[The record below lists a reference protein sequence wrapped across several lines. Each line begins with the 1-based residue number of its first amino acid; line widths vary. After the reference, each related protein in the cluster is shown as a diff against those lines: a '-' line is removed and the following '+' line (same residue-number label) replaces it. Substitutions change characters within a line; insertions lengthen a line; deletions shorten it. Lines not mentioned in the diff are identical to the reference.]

1 MKNNLEININALF
14 CKTIINLIYL
24 LLDTLIIS
32 SILAVTY
39 YFQWIKISFL
49 SISIIIIPVI
59 IFTEIF
65 RQNTAFNRIVINNIY
80 SFIYNLFQEP
90 FRITELVNEILDV
103 FTVGLFVYYCFILL
117 FNFEPLSPQNHPIFQ
132 AIGIVITVSSI
143 VLTVLFSTLQQFENK
158 YSDFKSI
165 LQQWKTTDI
174 FLFILLAIYTTASF
188 IFYFIGSNKYFD
200 ILILIS
206 SIYLVIKLIL
216 IAINISF
223 MMNFGILLKIYE
235 KNTIKFIKSW
245 NISND
250 KNLVNEITQK
260 GVKYFIK
267 YKVWGINKK
276 KHYTISE
283 QTISELQGQVE
294 PIFRLAENF
303 LRANNLNDFLIC
315 NKVIYNIVAIYA
327 KLYNDSFETKF
338 YQFLAYKIKDLFRL
352 AVNLNYQS
360 FPEHLV
366 ELNEQLGLFSIR
378 EKRDQ
383 ADFNTTQTL
392 SFYAFKENAKEFI
405 IMAINLENTPAP
417 TLAII
422 SFRKFINKLIF
433 NQSIDE
439 VSGLIDDLNT
449 ISLGIWTLNN
459 TKKVTNNTWCI
470 SLLSLVITDL
480 INVFYYVAI
489 YNLTEYMSISTRY
502 IEDKIKQTFE
512 SSFKLLTTY
521 KTYPSDFSIFFNNL
535 GRDLNLKSVTEI
547 LKNSPYI
554 MTPYKNSVYNGSSLI
569 THYVNALDQV
579 YNAILVYDFDTN
591 VDFVRGLTCLSN
603 FLDLFEK
610 STKILFDSGNSI
622 CVNRIL
628 ESITNIQ
635 EYVFLFIERVNV
647 TNYKRK
653 QMIEISSI
661 LLKNLYSTFL
671 NILKN
676 YTISE
681 NHQSYYIEDLVKFVY
696 YSVKMYATT
705 NDKNKKLIEDLI
717 QKLFIDFEQQDV
729 SKRKDLYDGINLIAL
744 LLCKTDRNSK
754 IFNTLCQFSIKYK
767 PDKQQRNNSIYIDSL
782 EENNIPS
789 FARYWIN
796 YNDIKEYLNILLKF
810 ENKES

>member
-1 MKNNLEININALF
+1 MKNKIEINTNSLF
-14 CKTIINLIYL
+14 CKIIKNLIYL
-24 LLDTLIIS
+24 FIGVFVIYC
-32 SILAVTY
+32 ILP
-39 YFQWIKISFL
+39 ISFCFQFKF
-49 SISIIIIPVI
+49 SIIQISAIILTIV
-59 IFTEIF
+59 FVEVC
-65 RQNTAFNRIVINNIY
+65 RRNNDFNLTIVNKVY
-80 SFIYNLFQEP
+80 TTFISLQQEP
-90 FRITELVNEILDV
+90 FIITELFNKILDFVLIV
-103 FTVGLFVYYCFILL
+103 FFIYFVSTLL
-117 FNFEPLSPQNHPIFQ
+117 LCNSIPLTYEEHPISE

-165 LQQWKTTDI
+165 LQQWKTTNLY
-174 FLFILLAIYTTASF
+174 LFVMLAVYTVSSF

-200 ILILIS
+200 RLILVL
-206 SIYLVIKLIL
+206 SIYLVLKLIL

-223 MMNFGILLKIYE
+223 MMNFEILLKIYQ

-250 KNLVNEITQK
+250 KNLINAITQK

-267 YKVWGINKK
+267 YKIWGINKK

-283 QTISELQGQVE
+283 QTITELQVQIE
-294 PIFRLAENF
+294 PIFRQAENF

-315 NKVIYNIVAIYA
+315 NKVIYNVVAIYA
-327 KLYNDSFETKF
+327 KLYNNNFETKF

-352 AVNLNYQS
+352 AVYLKYQS

-366 ELNEQLGLFSIR
+366 ELNEQLGLCSIR

-383 ADFNTTQTL
+383 NNFNTIQTI
-392 SFYAFKENAKEFI
+392 SFDAFKNNAKEFI
-405 IMAINLENTPAP
+405 IMAINLDNTPAP

-422 SFRKFINKLIF
+422 SFRKFINKLVF
-433 NQSIDE
+433 NHSIDE
-439 VSGLIDDLNT
+439 IGGLIEDLNT
-449 ISLGIWTLNN
+449 ISLEIWTLNN
-459 TKKVTNNTWCI
+459 TKKVTNNAWCI

-480 INVFYYVAI
+480 INVFYYVSM
-489 YNLTEYMSISTRY
+489 YNLIEYMSSSTCY
-502 IEDKIKQTFE
+502 IEDKIKQAFE
-512 SSFKLLTTY
+512 NSFKLLTKY

-535 GRDLNLKSVTEI
+535 GRDFNLKSVTEI
-547 LKNSPYI
+547 LKHSPYI

-569 THYVNALDQV
+569 THYVNAFDQV

-591 VDFVRGLTCLSN
+591 VDFIKGLTCLSN

-635 EYVFLFIERVNV
+635 EYIFLFIDRVNA

-653 QMIEISSI
+653 QMIEISSL

-671 NILKN
+671 NILTN

-681 NHQSYYIEDLVKFVY
+681 NHQSYYLEDFVKFVY
-696 YSVKMYATT
+696 YSVKKYATT

-717 QKLFIDFEQQDV
+717 HELFIDFEQQDV

-744 LLCKTDRNSK
+744 LLCKTDKNSK
-754 IFNTLCQFSIKYK
+754 IFYTLCQFSIKYE
-767 PDKQQRNNSIYIDSL
+767 PEKQQRNNSIYK
-782 EENNIPS
+782 NNIPS
-789 FARYWIN
+789 FARHWIN
-796 YNDIKEYLNILLKF
+796 YNDIEEYLNILLEF
-810 ENKES
+810 ENKEA

>member
-14 CKTIINLIYL
+14 CKTVINLIYL
-24 LLDTLIIS
+24 LLDTLLIS
-32 SILAVTY
+32 SILTITY

-65 RQNTAFNRIVINNIY
+65 RQNTAFNRIVISNVYN
-80 SFIYNLFQEP
+80 FIYYLFQEP
-90 FRITELVNEILDV
+90 FRITKLVNKILDIA
-103 FTVGLFVYYCFILL
+103 TAGLFVYYFFILL
-117 FNFEPLSPQNHPIFQ
+117 LNLESLSTQNHPIFQ

-165 LQQWKTTDI
+165 LQQWKTTNI
-174 FLFILLAIYTTASF
+174 FLFILLAIYTTTSF

-235 KNTIKFIKSW
+235 RNTIKFIKSW

-283 QTISELQGQVE
+283 QTISELQAQVE

-303 LRANNLNDFLIC
+303 LRENNLNDFLIC
-315 NKVIYNIVAIYA
+315 NKVIYNVVAIYA
-327 KLYNDSFETKF
+327 KLYNDSLETKF
-338 YQFLAYKIKDLFRL
+338 YQFLAYKIKDLYRL
-352 AVNLNYQS
+352 AVNLKYQS

-378 EKRDQ
+378 EKKDQ
-383 ADFNTTQTL
+383 TDFKTIQTL
-392 SFYAFKENAKEFI
+392 SFYAFKDNAKEFI
-405 IMAINLENTPAP
+405 IMAINLENTPAS

-449 ISLGIWTLNN
+449 ISFEIWTLNN
-459 TKKVTNNTWCI
+459 TKKVTNNAWCVTLI
-470 SLLSLVITDL
+470 SYIITDI
-480 INVFYYVAI
+480 INIFYYVAM
-489 YNLTEYMSISTRY
+489 YNLQEYMSIDTTY
-502 IEDKIKQTFE
+502 LENKIKQAFE
-512 SSFKLLTTY
+512 DSFKLLTTY

-591 VDFVRGLTCLSN
+591 VDFDGGLTCLSN
-603 FLDLFEK
+603 FLDSFEK
-610 STKILFDSGNSI
+610 STKILFDSDNSI

-635 EYVFLFIERVNV
+635 EYVFLFIERVNA

-653 QMIEISSI
+653 QMLEISSL

-681 NHQSYYIEDLVKFVY
+681 KHQSYYIEDFVKFVF

-729 SKRKDLYDGINLIAL
+729 SKQKDLYDGINLIAL

-754 IFNTLCQFSIKYK
+754 IFNILCQFSIKYK
-767 PDKQQRNNSIYIDSL
+767 PEKQQRNNSIYIDSL
-782 EENNIPS
+782 KENNITS

-796 YNDIKEYLNILLKF
+796 YNDIKEYHNILLEF

>member
-32 SILAVTY
+32 IILAVTY

-49 SISIIIIPVI
+49 SISIIIIPII

-235 KNTIKFIKSW
+235 KNTIKSIKSW

-327 KLYNDSFETKF
+327 KLYNDSLETKF
-338 YQFLAYKIKDLFRL
+338 YQFLAYKIKDLYRL
-352 AVNLNYQS
+352 AVNLKYQS

-378 EKRDQ
+378 EKKDQ
-383 ADFNTTQTL
+383 TDFKTIQTL
-392 SFYAFKENAKEFI
+392 SFYAFKDNAKEFI

-449 ISLGIWTLNN
+449 ISLGIWSLNN

-635 EYVFLFIERVNV
+635 EYVFLFIERVNA